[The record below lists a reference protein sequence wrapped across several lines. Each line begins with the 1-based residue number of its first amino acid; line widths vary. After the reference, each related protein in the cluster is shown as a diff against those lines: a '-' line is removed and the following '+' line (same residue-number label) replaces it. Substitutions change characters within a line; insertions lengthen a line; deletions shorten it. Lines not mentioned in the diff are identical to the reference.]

1 MDPFL
6 RTGDLTL
13 ESTPTSSPPRWVVLR
28 LGATAVSSAARWQ
41 RVADIVS
48 ARLAEGLRPVLVTA
62 ALAGV
67 TDLLEEALGRAV
79 DGEHGAALAAVE
91 ALHFDLARDLG
102 FAPDRVA
109 ALLRP
114 DLDELSRLLLAAS
127 LLREVGPRLRQ
138 RTLSCGERLA
148 SRLGAAFLEA
158 RGIAISWQDAR
169 TCLVAGL
176 SDAPHRPVRLSPAG
190 GPDGTAL
197 AARLAGEPA
206 PVIVLQGALA
216 DFADGPAGGHAG
228 AKSGGTAWLGRGG
241 ADLSAACLAEA
252 LGAQRC
258 EIWSRLPGLFTAD
271 PALLSSSRLLRSLA
285 YDEVQEMATTAPRVL
300 HPGAVAP
307 LRRGRIPLHLRGID
321 SPEVEGTVVSAS
333 GPDPGPQVKAIAA
346 RTGITLISMEAVGM
360 WQEVGFLAEAFAVF
374 ARHGLSIDAVS
385 TSETNVTVT
394 LDPGANAG
402 TPAPALNPDT
412 LEAQLADLGT
422 LCEARLVA
430 PAAALSLLGR
440 GIRAILHELGPA
452 FEVFEELK
460 VHLLTQAA
468 SDLNL
473 TFVVDE
479 DASERLVK
487 QLHGSLFQHRTEG
500 AVLGPTWEEL
510 GGAMPAAQAAGGPAP
525 RGPWWQERR
534 ADLLALA
541 AEESPLYVYDAD
553 TLAES
558 ARALLDLGAV
568 DRLLYSIKANA
579 NPEVL
584 GLFHRL
590 GLGFECVSAAELEH
604 VLGLF
609 PELAADTA
617 AAQARL
623 LFTPNFAPPAE
634 YRRAF
639 ELGARVTLDNLHP
652 LREWPELFAGK
663 EIFLRLD
670 PGRGRGHHAHVRTAG
685 AQSKFGVTLDQV
697 DDLLPLL
704 DRCGA
709 RVTGLHA
716 HAGSGIRTP
725 EAWGETALFL
735 AAVASRFPHL
745 RVLDLGGGLGIP
757 ERPGQTPL
765 DLEAIGD
772 SLRLFKRAHPGLD
785 LWLEPG
791 RFLVARAGVLLARVT
806 QIKRKG
812 DVTYVGVETGMNSLI
827 RPALYGA
834 YHPIVNLTR
843 LGEPESQVVHVV
855 GPICE
860 TGDILGRSRRMVPS
874 TEGDVLLIAN
884 AGAYGRVMSSR
895 YNLREPAGARL
906 LPARAEQ
913 PGNLAASVLV

>member
-1 MDPFL
+1 MNPSV
-6 RTGDLTL
+6 R
-13 ESTPTSSPPRWVVLR
+13 STPSRWVVLR
-28 LGATAVSSAARWQ
+28 LGATAVSSAERWQ
-41 RVADIVS
+41 RVAGIVG
-48 ARLAEGLRPVLVTA
+48 ARLAEGLRPVLVTS

-79 DGEHGAALAAVE
+79 EGEHGAALAAAE

-102 FAPDRVA
+102 FAPDRA
-109 ALLRP
+109 ESLLRP

-127 LLREVGPRLRQ
+127 LLREAGPRLRQ

-148 SRLGAAFLEA
+148 SRLGAAYLDGCGLA
-158 RGIAISWQDAR
+158 TSWQDAR

-176 SDAPHRPVRLSPAG
+176 SDVPHRPVRLAPAG
-190 GPDGTAL
+190 GPDGAAL
-197 AARLAGEPA
+197 AARFAAEPA

-216 DFADGPAGGHAG
+216 DFVDGPGGSPPG
-228 AKSGGTAWLGRGG
+228 GKSGGTAWLGRGG
-241 ADLSAACLAEA
+241 ADLSAAFLAEA
-252 LGAQRC
+252 LEAERC
-258 EIWSRLPGLFTAD
+258 EVWSRLPGLFTAD
-271 PALLSSSRLLRSLA
+271 PALLVSARLLRSLA
-285 YDEVQEMATTAPRVL
+285 YDEAQEMATTAPRVL

-307 LRRGRIPLHLRGID
+307 LRRRRIPLHLRGID
-321 SPEVEGTVVSAS
+321 APDVEGTVVSAS

-360 WQEVGFLAEAFAVF
+360 WQEVGFLAEAFARF

-385 TSETNVTVT
+385 TSETNITVT
-394 LDPGANAG
+394 LDPGANNAG
-402 TPAPALNPDT
+402 APALAPAT
-412 LEAQLADLGT
+412 LEALMADLGT
-422 LCEARLVA
+422 LCEPRLVA

-479 DASERLVK
+479 EASERLVK

-500 AVLGPTWEEL
+500 AILGPTWEEL
-510 GGAMPAAQAAGGPAP
+510 GGDKAVAAAAAAAANPAQQ
-525 RGPWWQERR
+525 GPWWRERR
-534 ADLLALA
+534 ADLLAFA
-541 AEESPLYVYDAD
+541 EEESPLYVYDAA
-553 TLAES
+553 TLEES
-558 ARALLDLGAV
+558 ARALLQLNAV
-568 DRLLYSIKANA
+568 DRLFYSIKANA

-590 GLGFECVSAAELEH
+590 GIGFECVSAAELEH
-604 VLGLF
+604 VRDLF
-609 PELAADTA
+609 PGLSGE
-617 AAQARL
+617 RL

-634 YRRAF
+634 YRRGF

-652 LREWPELFAGK
+652 LREWPDLFADR
-663 EIFLRLD
+663 EVFLRLD

-697 DDLLPLL
+697 EELLPLL

-716 HAGSGIRTP
+716 HAGSGIRTA
-725 EAWGETALFL
+725 EAWGETALYL
-735 AAVASRFPHL
+735 ASVAPRFPHL

-765 DLEAIGD
+765 DLDAIGE

-860 TGDILGRSRRMVPS
+860 TGDILGRSRRLAPCA
-874 TEGDVLLIAN
+874 EGDVLLIAN
-884 AGAYGRVMSSR
+884 AGAYGRAMSSR
-895 YNLREPAGARL
+895 YNLREPAAERL
-906 LPARAEQ
+906 LPARGMSSESSGNS
-913 PGNLAASVLV
+913 GNLAASVLV